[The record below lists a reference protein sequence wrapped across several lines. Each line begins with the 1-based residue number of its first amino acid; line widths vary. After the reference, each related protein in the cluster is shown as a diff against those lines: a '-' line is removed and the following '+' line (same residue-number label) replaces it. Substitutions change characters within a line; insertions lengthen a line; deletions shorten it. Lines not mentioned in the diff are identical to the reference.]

1 MAFISQN
8 NIQFLNLKD
17 CEKSAS
23 KRQRNFLI
31 EIPYEE
37 SRQIS
42 VIGLIQVY
50 ALNGA
55 LGKHEKRS
63 FIKVAIS
70 LMKLDLPWSSAMYER
85 KRKYKKSFIRFVLLK
100 MNFHSR
106 VVPSKVARLLN

>member
-1 MAFISQN
+1 MKKQRT
-8 NIQFLNLKD
+8 
-17 CEKSAS
+17 

-50 ALNGA
+50 ALNGT
-55 LGKHEKRS
+55 LGKREKRS

-70 LMKLDLPWSSAMYER
+70 LMKLDLPCSSAMYER
-85 KRKYKKSFIRFVLLK
+85 KRKYKKSFIRFLLLK
-100 MNFHSR
+100 TNFDSR
-106 VVPSKVARLLN
+106 VVPSKVSRLLN

>member
-1 MAFISQN
+1 MKNQRLKGKETSLLKYRTKRVVRFFI
-8 NIQFLNLKD
+8 
-17 CEKSAS
+17 
-23 KRQRNFLI
+23 
-31 EIPYEE
+31 
-37 SRQIS
+37 QIS